1 MKKYINIAL
10 IAIAFVGITG
20 CSSSSKTFD
29 NDFISF
35 KYPESFNMTEVD
47 YGYVFLNGAEGEEQI
62 QLHFTGKLDV
72 SLEEIIISHSEIK
85 IDSPEVGIEK
95 IEDLIIDGKDAKHV
109 TIKGPN
115 EHWSFM
121 FIEYEEKNFTLFQ
134 FFSFEN
140 EDDDQIMQ
148 DIIDSIKFK

>member
-1 MKKYINIAL
+1 M
-10 IAIAFVGITG
+10 TG
-20 CSSSSKTFD
+20 CSSETKTLTKTFE

-35 KYPESFNMTEVD
+35 KYPESFDMTEVD
-47 YGYVFLNGAEGEEQI
+47 YGYVFLRGTEGEAQI
-62 QLHFTGKLDV
+62 QLHFTGKLET
-72 SLEEIIISHSEIK
+72 SLEDIIISHSNNK
-85 IDSPEVGIEK
+85 IDSPEVSIEK
-95 IEDLIIDGKDAKHV
+95 IEDLTVDNKAAKRV

-115 EHWSFM
+115 EHWAFM

-148 DIIDSIKFK
+148 DIMDSIKFK